1 MLNIIPIKKST
12 LWLSAFTF
20 IGLQGCGGGGEG
32 NDEVMTQTVAQ
43 TQLDGIISSLN
54 LAVDPTAG
62 RTIPN
67 INDPLPQL
75 GKKLFFSKSLSGDLD
90 VACASCHHP
99 MLGGADALSMPIGVN
114 AVQPQ
119 VMGAGRVD
127 GDDLPD
133 VPRNSPTIFNVA
145 LWDTSLFWDSR
156 VESLGKES
164 AQNGAASGISTPDS
178 GFGVADANAGSNLVT
193 AQARFPV
200 TSVEEM
206 KDSTFESGETNAS
219 IRDHLAA
226 RIGDFGEG
234 AGELATN
241 DWLSAFQTAFNSS
254 ASANTLITFDNIA
267 LAIAEYQRSMIFVNS
282 PWQNYL
288 DGDSAALSDDAIDG
302 AILFFTSAAENGGG
316 CVNCHSGSLFS
327 DGQQHTVGFPQIGP
341 GKGVGDD
348 DDFGRELI
356 TGDTDDRYR
365 FRTPSLLN
373 VAVTAPYGHSG
384 AYASLNDV
392 MRHYNNPRNT
402 VDDFFDD
409 DEMCD
414 LDQFENVSGCTS
426 LYPDARQNSFR
437 ALNKLD
443 DEQDDG
449 TSLFQNVG
457 LNGNERNRLEAFL
470 NALTD
475 PCVTD
480 RNCMLPWMADE
491 VADNPDDQALI
502 ATDINGVNL

>member
-1 MLNIIPIKKST
+1 MI
-12 LWLSAFTF
+12 
-20 IGLQGCGGGGEG
+20 
-32 NDEVMTQTVAQ
+32 V
-43 TQLDGIISSLN
+43 
-54 LAVDPTAG
+54 
-62 RTIPN
+62 
-67 INDPLPQL
+67 
-75 GKKLFFSKSLSGDLD
+75 
-90 VACASCHHP
+90 
-99 MLGGADALSMPIGVN
+99 
-114 AVQPQ
+114 
-119 VMGAGRVD
+119 
-127 GDDLPD
+127 
-133 VPRNSPTIFNVA
+133 
-145 LWDTSLFWDSR
+145 
-156 VESLGKES
+156 
-164 AQNGAASGISTPDS
+164 
-178 GFGVADANAGSNLVT
+178 
-193 AQARFPV
+193 
-200 TSVEEM
+200 
-206 KDSTFESGETNAS
+206 
-219 IRDHLAA
+219 
-226 RIGDFGEG
+226 
-234 AGELATN
+234 
-241 DWLSAFQTAFNSS
+241 
-254 ASANTLITFDNIA
+254 IA
-267 LAIAEYQRSMIFVNS
+267 LE
-282 PWQNYL
+282 
-288 DGDSAALSDDAIDG
+288 
-302 AILFFTSAAENGGG
+302 
-316 CVNCHSGSLFS
+316 
-327 DGQQHTVGFPQIGP
+327 
-341 GKGVGDD
+341 
-348 DDFGRELI
+348 
-356 TGDTDDRYR
+356 
-365 FRTPSLLN
+365 TPSLLN